1 MSRFQTKLKAKIR
14 DYVKELEQDGEK
26 PESFSLAFTQPKKEK
41 WLKRS
46 HFTKLYDDMFE
57 IIDEF
62 NLDAYELATIFKL
75 IRYVEYET
83 NLLQKDGIALNKT
96 DLIKILGYS
105 ENKIEDII
113 KNLVNKKILSKTKV
127 GRNIIFHM
135 NPYIAFKGEYLNPET
150 ESIFNPDNK
159 HCEPDVD

>member
-1 MSRFQTKLKAKIR
+1 MDQFEIKLKAKIAE
-14 DYVKELEQDGEK
+14 DVKELKKEGEIPK
-26 PESFSLAFTQPKKEK
+26 SFSIAFIQPKKEK

-83 NLLQKDGIALNKT
+83 NLLQKDGIALNKK
-96 DLIKILGYS
+96 DLIEILKYS
-105 ENKIEDII
+105 ENKIEEII
-113 KNLVNKKILSKTKV
+113 KKLVSKKILSKTKV

-135 NPYIAFKGEYLNPET
+135 NPYIAFKGEYLSPET

-159 HCEPDVD
+159 HYELDEE